1 MNDGK
6 DQNIKKDGEDPSVS
20 IVTKVAPPA
29 ASEQNDRR
37 AVRSRS
43 RRERPRK
50 LRPLPLDHND
60 AVDSHPRFDAIEPDV
75 ESFVASCLPGVTLT
89 HGTTS
94 QISKLTRKRSLPSL
108 SFLSQKTFAAAE
120 KKRRKEEHARQKLLA
135 EEAAKKIM
143 DSTMQTLNGTGVDG
157 TFNTNEAASQVNNE
171 TTISTVTTRETAS
184 RSHNPDIV
192 SKTNTTT
199 TTTTFEGQSNV
210 LMPLLLVEFL
220 NSLREHK
227 ERYVNHK
234 SDDDK

>member
-1 MNDGK
+1 MDDGK

-50 LRPLPLDHND
+50 LRPLPSDHND
-60 AVDSHPRFDAIEPDV
+60 AVDRHPRFDAIEPDV
-75 ESFVASCLPGVTLT
+75 ESFVASCLGVTLT

-94 QISKLTRKRSLPSL
+94 QISKLARKRSLPSL
-108 SFLSQKTFAAAE
+108 SFLSQKTFAEAE
-120 KKRRKEEHARQKLLA
+120 KKRRKEEQARQKLLA

-143 DSTMQTLNGTGVDG
+143 DSTMQALNGTGVDG
-157 TFNTNEAASQVNNE
+157 TFNTTEAPSRVNNE
-171 TTISTVTTRETAS
+171 ANISTVTTRESAS
-184 RSHNPDIV
+184 RSHNPDNIV

-199 TTTTFEGQSNV
+199 TTTTFEGQSNI
-210 LMPLLLVEFL
+210 LMPPLLVEFL

-227 ERYVNHK
+227 DRYVNHK